1 MLTRAAFD
9 PYRKPGQAVS
19 AIAHTRLGT
28 LCSLEW
34 SPKEAFVMAENLTNQ
49 QWQSIAQKAST
60 EQDPAKLTSLVAEL
74 CRSLDERQKTPQFQ
88 RQE

>member
-1 MLTRAAFD
+1 M
-9 PYRKPGQAVS
+9 S
-19 AIAHTRLGT
+19 AIAQTRFGT
-28 LCSLEW
+28 LCSLGNG
-34 SPKEAFVMAENLTNQ
+34 PRRDFVMAENLTNQ
-49 QWQSIAQKAST
+49 EWRSIAEQAST

>member
-1 MLTRAAFD
+1 
-9 PYRKPGQAVS
+9 
-19 AIAHTRLGT
+19 
-28 LCSLEW
+28 
-34 SPKEAFVMAENLTNQ
+34 MAENLTNQ
-49 QWQSIAQKAST
+49 EWRSIAEKAST